1 MTDSAQN
8 IATTYDPTEI
18 EKKWY
23 KTWEEKGY
31 FQPSRKGDSF
41 CIMIPP
47 PNVTGSL
54 HMGHGFNNAIMDALT
69 RYNRMS
75 GKNTL
80 WQPGTDHAGIATQMV
95 VERQLAAQDISR
107 HDLGREKFI
116 DKIWEWKEQSGGTIT
131 RQIRRLGSS
140 VDWSRERFTMDDG
153 LSNAVK
159 EVFVK
164 LHEQGLIYRGKRLV
178 NWDPKLQTA
187 LSDLE
192 VESDKEEQ
200 GSLWHFK
207 YFFEDQSL
215 RTHDDKNYIVVAT
228 TRPETLLGD
237 TAVAVAPDDERYAHL
252 VGKNIILPITGRAVA
267 IVKDEYVDKEFG
279 TGCVKIT
286 PAHDFNDYEVGKRC
300 ELAIINIFNKNAEIL
315 AEFEYI
321 AKAGEAI
328 SKTIPAPAD
337 YVGLERFAARKKL
350 VEQAEAEGWLEQIQP
365 YTLKPPRGDRSGV
378 IIEPLLTDQWYVKIA
393 PLAEPAIQAVKDGEI
408 KFVPEQ
414 YSNMYM
420 AWMNNI
426 QDWCISRQ
434 LWWGHRIPAWYDVE
448 GNIYVGRSEEEVR
461 TKNNIAADVELNQDE
476 DVLDTWFSSGLWTF
490 STLGWT
496 GDEAK
501 DKENYFLNTFHPTDV
516 LVTGFDIIFF
526 WVARMIMMTMHF
538 MKNEDG
544 TPQVPFKTVYVHGL
558 VRDGEGQKMS
568 KSKGNVLD
576 PLDLIDGVDLETL
589 VQKRTTGLMNPK
601 QAAKIEKSTRKEFPE
616 GIQAYG
622 TDAVRFT
629 FCALAN
635 TGRDI
640 KFDMKRVE
648 GYRNFANKIWNAT
661 RFVMMNCEQQP
672 IGQEVRQDLWEL
684 PEQWIVS
691 RLQKAEA
698 AVQQAFATYRLDLAA
713 QAIYEF
719 IWNEYCDWYVELTKP
734 VLNDENVSTER
745 KAEVRRVLL
754 SVMEASLRLAHPIMP
769 FLTEEIW
776 QTLAPMIGL
785 QGETIMLA
793 PYPVPN
799 PERINEQA
807 EADML
812 GLQGLIGAVRNI
824 RGEMG
829 LGNARLL
836 PILLQNTTDAE
847 KAQIARIEP
856 LFKALAKVESITFL
870 TDAEQPPL
878 SSSSVVGRISVFV
891 PMKGLIDPKAELGR
905 LQKDLDKVQKQHDQI
920 ASKLSNEG
928 FVAKAPAAVV
938 EGEKAKLTEFAD
950 QLVKIKANMEQ
961 IAAL

>member
-23 KTWEEKGY
+23 QTWEERGY
-31 FQPSRKGDSF
+31 FKPSEKGESF

-95 VERQLAAQDISR
+95 VERQLAAQNISR
-107 HDLGREKFI
+107 HDLGRDKFI
-116 DKIWEWKEQSGGTIT
+116 EKVWEWKEQSGGNIT
-131 RQIRRLGSS
+131 NQIRRLGSS

-159 EVFVK
+159 EVFVR
-164 LHEQGLIYRGKRLV
+164 LHKEGLIYRGKRLV

-192 VESDKEEQ
+192 VESIEEK

-207 YFFEDQSL
+207 YFFEDKDL
-215 RTHDDKNYIVVAT
+215 RTKDGNDFLVVAT

-237 TAVAVAPDDERYAHL
+237 SAVAVHPEDERYAHL
-252 VGKNIILPITGRAVA
+252 VGKNIVLPISGRLVPVVA
-267 IVKDEYVDKEFG
+267 DEYVEKDFG

-300 ELAIINIFNKNAEIL
+300 NLPIINIFNKNAEVL

-321 AKAGEAI
+321 AKAGEQI
-328 SKTIPAPAD
+328 SKTIAAPAD
-337 YVGLERFAARKKL
+337 YIGLERFAARKKL
-350 VEQAEAEGWLEQIQP
+350 VEQAEAEGWLDQIQP
-365 YTLKPPRGDRSGV
+365 YDLKAPRGDRSGV
-378 IIEPLLTDQWYVKIA
+378 IVEPLLTDQWYVKIA
-393 PLAEPAIQAVKDGEI
+393 PLAEPAIKAVKDGDI

-434 LWWGHRIPAWYDVE
+434 LWWGHRIPAWYDVD
-448 GNIYVGRSEEEVR
+448 GNIYVGRSEAEVR
-461 TKNNIAADVELNQDE
+461 AENGIAADVELKQDE

-496 GDEAK
+496 GDAK
-501 DKENYFLNTFHPTDV
+501 KDAENYFLNTFHPTDV

-616 GIQAYG
+616 GIQSYG

-661 RFVMMNCEQQP
+661 RFVMMNCEEQV

-691 RLQKAEA
+691 RLQKAEQ
-698 AVQQAFATYRLDLAA
+698 AVQTAFATYRLDLAA

-734 VLNDENVSTER
+734 VLNDENVSVER

-754 SVMEASLRLAHPIMP
+754 SVMEASLRLAHPLMP
-769 FLTEEIW
+769 YLTEEIW
-776 QTLAPMIGL
+776 QTLAPKLNIS
-785 QGETIMLA
+785 GETIMLA
-793 PYPVPN
+793 QYPVADQALV
-799 PERINEQA
+799 NEQA
-807 EADML
+807 EADMQW
-812 GLQGLIGAVRNI
+812 LQGLIGAVRNI

-836 PILLQNTTDAE
+836 PVLLQNTTEAE

-870 TDAEQPPL
+870 ADAEQPPL
-878 SSSSVVGRISVFV
+878 SSSSVVGHVSVFV

-920 ASKLSNEG
+920 ETKLANEG

-938 EGEKAKLTEFAD
+938 EGEKAKLAEFAD
-950 QLVKIKANMEQ
+950 QLAKIKANMEQ

>member
-207 YFFEDQSL
+207 YFFEDKSL
-215 RTHDDKNYIVVAT
+215 RTQDGHDYLVVAT

-300 ELAIINIFNKNAEIL
+300 ELAIINIFNKNAEVL
-315 AEFEYI
+315 ADFEFI

-337 YVGLERFAARKKL
+337 YIGLERFAARKKL
-350 VEQAEAEGWLEQIQP
+350 VAQAEAEGWLDQIQP

-393 PLAEPAIQAVKDGEI
+393 PLAEPAIKAVKDGDI

-434 LWWGHRIPAWYDVE
+434 LWWGHRIPAWYDAE

-461 TKNNIAADVELNQDE
+461 EKNNIAADIELNQDE

-601 QAAKIEKSTRKEFPE
+601 DAPKIEKSTRKEFPE

-661 RFVMMNCEQQP
+661 RFVMMNCEQQL
-672 IGQEVRQDLWEL
+672 IGQEIRQDLWEL

-734 VLNDENVSTER
+734 VLNDENVSAER

-776 QTLAPMIGL
+776 QTLAPMIGIG
-785 QGETIMLA
+785 GETIMLA

-836 PILLQNTTDAE
+836 PVLLQNATDAE

-878 SSSSVVGRISVFV
+878 SSSSVVGHVSVFV
-891 PMKGLIDPKAELGR
+891 PMKGLIDPKAELAR

-920 ASKLSNEG
+920 ASKLANEG

-938 EGEKAKLTEFAD
+938 EGEKVKLAEFVD

>member
-1 MTDSAQN
+1 
-8 IATTYDPTEI
+8 
-18 EKKWY
+18 
-23 KTWEEKGY
+23 
-31 FQPSRKGDSF
+31 
-41 CIMIPP
+41 
-47 PNVTGSL
+47 
-54 HMGHGFNNAIMDALT
+54 
-69 RYNRMS
+69 
-75 GKNTL
+75 
-80 WQPGTDHAGIATQMV
+80 
-95 VERQLAAQDISR
+95 
-107 HDLGREKFI
+107 
-116 DKIWEWKEQSGGTIT
+116 
-131 RQIRRLGSS
+131 
-140 VDWSRERFTMDDG
+140 MDDG

-207 YFFEDQSL
+207 YFFEDKSL
-215 RTHDDKNYIVVAT
+215 RTQDGHDYLVVAT

-300 ELAIINIFNKNAEIL
+300 ELAIINIFNKNAEVL
-315 AEFEYI
+315 ADFEFI

-337 YVGLERFAARKKL
+337 YIGLERFAARKKL
-350 VEQAEAEGWLEQIQP
+350 VAQAEAEGWLDQIQP

-393 PLAEPAIQAVKDGEI
+393 PLAEPAIKAVKDGDI

-434 LWWGHRIPAWYDVE
+434 LWWGHRIPAWYDAE

-461 TKNNIAADVELNQDE
+461 EKNNITADIELNQDE

-601 QAAKIEKSTRKEFPE
+601 DAPKIEKSTRKEFPE

-672 IGQEVRQDLWEL
+672 IGQEIRQDLWEL

-734 VLNDENVSTER
+734 VLNDEKVSTER

-776 QTLAPMIGL
+776 QTLAPMIGID
-785 QGETIMLA
+785 GETIMLA

-799 PERINEQA
+799 PERVNEQA

-836 PILLQNTTDAE
+836 PVLLQNATDAE

-870 TDAEQPPL
+870 TEAEQPPL
-878 SSSSVVGRISVFV
+878 SSSSVVGHVSVFV
-891 PMKGLIDPKAELGR
+891 PMKGLIDPKAELAR

-920 ASKLSNEG
+920 ASKLANEG

-938 EGEKAKLTEFAD
+938 EGEKVKLAEFVD
-950 QLVKIKANMEQ
+950 QLAKIKANMEQ